1 MLSPKQEKFCLQ
13 YASSGNVSASY
24 MMAGYRVRD
33 MNTASAAATR
43 LLKKPQIQDRLR
55 ELAQEVRDDRIADI
69 KECQEILTRIA
80 RNEDAEDSNRIKAVQ
95 LLLKVQGAFTTN
107 INVNATVPVVISGG
121 DQLED

>member
-43 LLKKPQIQDRLR
+43 LLKRPQIQGRLR

-80 RNEDAEDSNRIKAVQ
+80 RNEDADDSNRIKAVQ
-95 LLLKVQGAFTTN
+95 LLFAIAVESAGSVHDEYQCECDSACSDKRR
-107 INVNATVPVVISGG
+107 
-121 DQLED
+121 